1 MAPSSER
8 SSHYDSDGERIPSL
22 VDSSSD
28 EGEAPLPG
36 ASNPN
41 EPPPE
46 ESSEEDAELARE
58 RQRIADLD
66 VMINLAQQFG
76 GHVFASVI
84 LVAAKAKAKQAS
96 AKSKAASKK
105 AAAKKASAKARA

>member
-36 ASNPN
+36 AANPN
-41 EPPPE
+41 EPAE